1 MTVDLPDLAAMA
13 AFGARIA
20 ARLRP
25 GDVVALSGGLGV
37 GKTTLARA
45 IIATL
50 GHEGEVPS
58 PTFTI
63 VEVYD
68 DADAFTAH
76 RESAHFAAIGK
87 MQIIPLLESRVVV
100 GYEGD
105 GVIG

>member
-1 MTVDLPDLAAMA
+1 MSQHYVAIATYTAKPDAVEQVAQLLPTLAAA
-13 AFGARIA
+13 SRREPGNISYSVAQD
-20 ARLRP
+20 LERP
-25 GDVVALSGGLGV
+25 HV
-37 GKTTLARA
+37 
-45 IIATL
+45 
-50 GHEGEVPS
+50 
-58 PTFTI
+58 FTI

-76 RESAHFAAIGK
+76 RESAHFASIGK

>member
-1 MTVDLPDLAAMA
+1 M
-13 AFGARIA
+13 
-20 ARLRP
+20 
-25 GDVVALSGGLGV
+25 VVATYTAKPDTAEQVAQLLPR
-37 GKTTLARA
+37 LADASRQEPGNISYTVA
-45 IIATL
+45 RSL
-50 GHEGEVPS
+50 ERPHV
-58 PTFTI
+58 FTI

-76 RESAHFAAIGK
+76 RESAHFASIGK

>member
-1 MTVDLPDLAAMA
+1 MSQHYVAIATYTAKPDTAEQVAQLLP
-13 AFGARIA
+13 
-20 ARLRP
+20 
-25 GDVVALSGGLGV
+25 
-37 GKTTLARA
+37 TLAEASRQEPGN
-45 IIATL
+45 ISYSIARDL
-50 GHEGEVPS
+50 ERPHV
-58 PTFTI
+58 FTI